1 MALFCLLYAYLKRTH
16 QLNIFLKSF
25 EFVFRYRDPQLQVG
39 KNDMYNL
46 NQNICEF
53 SKFIVKIPDSL
64 KYGGEIKKKTENR
77 SKRDH
82 GVTPYPAK

>member
-1 MALFCLLYAYLKRTH
+1 M
-16 QLNIFLKSF
+16 
-25 EFVFRYRDPQLQVG
+25 FRYRDPQLQVG

-64 KYGGEIKKKTENR
+64 KYGGEIKKKLKTAPNVITGLPLILL
-77 SKRDH
+77 SK
-82 GVTPYPAK
+82 YI